1 MLRLRWL
8 WMAALLLLAACVG
21 PGGANQAA
29 HYRVPA
35 TATVT
40 LHQRLQVPAG
50 TARVFLQDGAV
61 VAKNHLHYYYPSCD
75 FEVYRVSD
83 GSARIEPD
91 SFTVT
96 RFSVGDDLV
105 VWRRTPLRY
114 AALRVATD
122 DNGMPPLVNRYV
134 DYWLHSARQPQ
145 VMRLT
150 CHGGFDFEG
159 RATLPTAAEIRTSL
173 GAYATLGGG
182 S

>member
-8 WMAALLLLAACVG
+8 WTAALPLLAACAG
-21 PGGANQAA
+21 PGIAHQAVY
-29 HYRVPA
+29 YRVPA
-35 TATVT
+35 AATVI

-61 VAKNHLHYYYPSCD
+61 VAKNRLHYYYPSCD

-91 SFTVT
+91 SFSVT
-96 RFSVGDDLV
+96 RLSVGDDLV

-114 AALRVATD
+114 AALGFAGD
-122 DNGMPPLVNRYV
+122 DDGMPPLVNRYV

-159 RATLPTAAEIRTSL
+159 RATLPTAADIRTSL
-173 GAYATLGGG
+173 GVYATLGDG